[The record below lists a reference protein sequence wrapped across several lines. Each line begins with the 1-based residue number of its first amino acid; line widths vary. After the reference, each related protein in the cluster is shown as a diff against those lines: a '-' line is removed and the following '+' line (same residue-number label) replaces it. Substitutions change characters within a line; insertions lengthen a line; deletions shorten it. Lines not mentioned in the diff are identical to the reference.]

1 MALCHYRF
9 NRGSRSVQHPPS
21 GFPSFTQA
29 GMQEDAGGGQELP
42 AAVTG
47 LTLGKPRLQF

>member
-1 MALCHYRF
+1 M
-9 NRGSRSVQHPPS
+9 QHPPL

-29 GMQEDAGGGQELP
+29 GMREDARGRQELP

-47 LTLGKPRLQF
+47 FTLGKPRLQF